1 MEVKGKIKLIKNTQ
15 VISEKFSKREFVV
28 ITEGEHAQHISMEFI
43 LDKCDLLDTYS
54 VGDLVNVSINL
65 KGREWTDPKGEVKHF
80 NTIQAWK
87 IDKNEAVVG
96 DNKDASGSDD
106 SDELPF

>member
-80 NTIQAWK
+80 NTIQVW
-87 IDKNEAVVG
+87 
-96 DNKDASGSDD
+96 
-106 SDELPF
+106 